1 MKYRLRRANQ
11 NNTTLIITIPKWIVE
26 KLELKEKDIVKF
38 DTQGKKI
45 IITKEEM

>member
-11 NNTTLIITIPKWIVE
+11 SNTTLIITIPKWIVE
-26 KLELKEKDIVKF
+26 KLELKEQDIVKF

>member
-1 MKYRLRRANQ
+1 MKYRLRRANK
-11 NNTTLIITIPKWIVE
+11 NNTTLITTIPKWIVE
-26 KLELKEKDIVKF
+26 KLEVKEQDIVKF